1 MDDLI
6 NEQVPRYLEKAEAEQ
21 IFQVL
26 NGYNPL
32 YTQILELQFH
42 TGMRF
47 GELIALE
54 SKNFHDGFC

>member
-1 MDDLI
+1 MINLLSKIVTPAKTVDDLI

-32 YTQILELQFH
+32 YTQILNY
-42 TGMRF
+42 
-47 GELIALE
+47 
-54 SKNFHDGFC
+54 NFTLGCVW